1 MATTMISVKNLKK
14 VYKCGQG
21 KTVTALEG
29 ISFEM
34 MPGEIFG
41 LLGPNGSGKSTTVGV
56 LTTLVQPTAGEVIV
70 AGINVE
76 KEPRQVKKQ
85 IGVVPQYMNLDH
97 SLNVREILTFHAAYF
112 GIAKP
117 ERERRTD
124 ELLTIFGLTDKA
136 KEKVDRLSG
145 GMQRRVMIARALM
158 HDPKILFLDEPTA
171 GLDPQSRLSLWGEIR
186 KMNARGTT
194 ILLTTHYM
202 EEADQLCNRV
212 AILEQG
218 RILTVDTPLNLKNS
232 LPGGHIIELQLA
244 GESERLIHHLQGLIG
259 VQKIEKADCGLR
271 LYIEDGHQ
279 VIPRIFSSL
288 NGDGS
293 LLTNLKWYTPS
304 LEDVYVHFTGKGFE
318 K

>member
-1 MATTMISVKNLKK
+1 MISVRNLKK
-14 VYKCGQG
+14 IYKPARAQA
-21 KTVTALEG
+21 VTALED
-29 ISFEM
+29 ICFEI

-41 LLGPNGSGKSTTVGV
+41 LLGPNGSGKTTTIGV
-56 LTTLVQPTAGEVIV
+56 LTTLVRPTAGEVVV

-117 ERERRTD
+117 ERERRSD
-124 ELLTIFGLTDKA
+124 ELITAFGLADKA
-136 KEKVDRLSG
+136 KEKIDRLSG
-145 GMQRRVMIARALM
+145 GMQRRLMIARALM

-171 GLDPQSRLSLWGEIR
+171 GLDPQSRLLLWEEIR

-202 EEADQLCNRV
+202 EEADRLCNRV
-212 AILEQG
+212 AIIDKG
-218 RILTVDTPLNLKNS
+218 RILALDTPLNLKNL

-244 GESERLIHHLQGLIG
+244 GESERLIHHLQNLAG

-271 LYIEDGHQ
+271 VYIEDGNQ

-293 LLTNLKWYTPS
+293 LLTNLKWYAPS
-304 LEDVYVHFTGKGFE
+304 LEDVYVHFTGKGFD